1 MRLMSSSHK
10 ASTFVEHKPCP
21 ACRDTGG
28 DKAGDNLSVY
38 SDGHGYCNACGHYEK
53 EKLNDLTFSATT
65 TTTNH
70 SKETQSMHQS
80 TITPRGVTG
89 SAIKDRRISSNI
101 TSKFGVTVSFDK
113 GGKVDKHYYPYFDS
127 TDSNNLLGYKERTVA
142 TKEFQIIGTN
152 KGSGL
157 FGQGV
162 NRSGGKY
169 LTICEGEIDAL
180 SVSEMFDGKWQVV
193 SLKNGSN
200 SASRDV
206 KENLEYIESFDNVVL
221 CFDQDKA
228 GWEAVKSVQD
238 IISVGKLKVCKLPMK
253 DASEMLV
260 NGKIKEFTN
269 AWWSAEPYT
278 PAGIIKGSDTWEH
291 ILRDKDVRTIDYPYA
306 GLNKLTYGFR
316 EKELVTITS
325 GAGMGK
331 TSLVKELESYI
342 LNTTNDNL
350 AIIHLEESIERSVK
364 GLMSIEANVPIHI
377 PQYERELSLEDKKSL
392 WQKSVGDKNVY
403 FYDHFGSMSED
414 SLLNVIR
421 TYAKSFDCKWI
432 VLDHLSIV
440 VSDQDGILDERK
452 TIDAIMTKLRKIVQE
467 TGVGLFLISHLK
479 RPQGKAHEDGGQISL
494 AELRGSSSIAQLS
507 DIVLGLERN
516 QQAEDPI
523 IRNQTTVRVLKNRF
537 SGLTGKACKL
547 QYDAETGRLTEVLD
561 DTEGFF

>member
-1 MRLMSSSHK
+1 MSSSHK

-53 EKLNDLTFSATT
+53 GKLNDLTFSATT

-152 KGSGL
+152 RGSGL

>member
-1 MRLMSSSHK
+1 M
-10 ASTFVEHKPCP
+10 
-21 ACRDTGG
+21 
-28 DKAGDNLSVY
+28 
-38 SDGHGYCNACGHYEK
+38 
-53 EKLNDLTFSATT
+53 
-65 TTTNH
+65 
-70 SKETQSMHQS
+70 Q
-80 TITPRGVTG
+80 TITPRGVSN
-89 SAIKDRRISSNI
+89 SAIKDRRISSKI
-101 TSKFGVTVSFDK
+101 TSKFGVTVGFDK
-113 GGKVDKHYYPYFDS
+113 EGKVSKHYYPYY
-127 TDSNNLLGYKERTVA
+127 DSNESNRLLGYKERTVE

-157 FGQGV
+157 FGQNA

-180 SVSEMFDGKWQVV
+180 SISEMFDGKWQVV
-193 SLKNGSN
+193 SLKNGASS
-200 SASRDV
+200 SARDI

-221 CFDQDKA
+221 CFDQDQA
-228 GWEAVKSVQD
+228 GWDAVKSCQD

-253 DASEMLV
+253 DASEMLM

-269 AWWSAEPYT
+269 AWWSAESYT

-291 ILRDKDVRTIDYPYA
+291 LLRDENIVSIDYPYR
-306 GLNKLTYGFR
+306 GLNMLTYGFR

-331 TSLVKELESYI
+331 TSLVKELEAYI
-342 LNTTNDNL
+342 LDTTDDNL

-377 PQYERELSLEDKKSL
+377 PQFERELSDEVKKDL
-392 WQKSVGDKNVY
+392 WQRSVADKNVY

-421 TYAKSFDCKWI
+421 TYAKSYDCKWI

-440 VSDQDGILDERK
+440 VSDQDGSLDERK

-467 TGVGLFLISHLK
+467 TGVGLFLISHLR
-479 RPQGKAHEDGGQISL
+479 RPQGRAHEDGGQISL

-516 QQAEDPI
+516 QQAEDAI

-547 QYDAETGRLTEVLD
+547 QYDSDTGRLTEVLED
-561 DTEGFF
+561 DESFF